1 MKTILLLGGTR
12 FIGRHLLEK
21 LNTKMFDVY
30 YFHRGLTNFSPLSN
44 ATEILGDRIKEQDIE
59 RLFARKFDVIVD
71 ISGEEYEMVELAVRY
86 SKKNQPYYVYI
97 SSSSVYRSSSRQHDE
112 REIPIEQSTSNYT
125 NAKILSEKLVKNSFA
140 KYAIVRTSKVY
151 GPYNHIYREQYFI
164 DKLSNNEQITL
175 VNDPILH
182 FTYVEDLVD
191 GIAELISKE
200 LIGIFNIAGKEPARL
215 SFFVKTIAAKLN
227 YTPTI
232 LWNCES
238 DAPFTNLPTCV
249 LSVQKM
255 KNMCGWQ
262 PHCTLEEGINY
273 TLQQSKG
280 K

>member
-21 LNTKMFDVY
+21 LNTKVFDVF
-30 YFHRGLTNFSPLSN
+30 YFHRGVTNFAPSSN
-44 ATEILGDRIKEQDIE
+44 ATEILGDRTKEQDIA
-59 RLFARKFDVIVD
+59 RLFSRKFDVIVD

-97 SSSSVYRSSSRQHDE
+97 SSSSVYSSSPRIHDE
-112 REIPIEQSTSNYT
+112 HEIPVEQSTSSYT
-125 NAKILSEKLVKNSFA
+125 NAKILSEKLVKDSFE

-164 DKLSNNEQITL
+164 DRLINNEQITL

-182 FTYVEDLVD
+182 FTYVDDLVE
-191 GIAELISKE
+191 GITELISKN
-200 LIGIFNIAGKEPARL
+200 LSGIFNIAGKEPVRL
-215 SFFVKTIAAKLN
+215 SFFVKTIAAKLDL
-227 YTPTI
+227 TPI
-232 LWNCES
+232 LLWNYEA
-238 DAPFTNLPTCV
+238 DTPLTNLPTCV

-255 KNMCGWQ
+255 KNTCGWE
-262 PHCTLEEGINY
+262 PHYSLEEGLNH
-273 TLQQSKG
+273 TLRQLKG